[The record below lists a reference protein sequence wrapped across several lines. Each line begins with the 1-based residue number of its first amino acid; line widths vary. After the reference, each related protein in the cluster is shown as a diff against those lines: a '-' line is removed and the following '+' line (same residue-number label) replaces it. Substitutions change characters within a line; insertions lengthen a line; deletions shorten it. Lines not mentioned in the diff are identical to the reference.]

1 MKCSIKGCA
10 GEYEDRLII
19 HTVRQG
25 NDVLVIENVPAEVCS
40 VCGDTLLK
48 PDTVQHIERL
58 LKQRVKPCKMAP
70 MYQYA

>member
-1 MKCSIKGCA
+1 MKCSIKGCT
-10 GEYEDRLII
+10 GEYEDRLIV

-48 PDTVQHIERL
+48 PDTIQHIEML
-58 LKQRVKPCKMAP
+58 LKQRVKPRKMAP